1 MLNPLLFIL
10 ILGFPF
16 FASCEKDD
24 DVENENETETNTTTD
39 LAPIKII
46 GKELVLYN
54 SKMQYTLQASA
65 FASNNTCKVP
75 MLASSFSLTNTPTFN
90 YSKITANSASLE
102 VKYAYKLQIG
112 KDYTNTSETYTT
124 TLSFTC
130 STGGT
135 YIGSEKSVSTGNVSA
150 LNGTSTRTISGSF
163 SLY

>member
-1 MLNPLLFIL
+1 MA
-10 ILGFPF
+10 FPF

-24 DVENENETETNTTTD
+24 DVENENETNTTTD

-75 MLASSFSLTNTPTFN
+75 MLASSFSLTNTPTFT
-90 YSKITANSASLE
+90 YSKKTANSASLE
-102 VKYAYKLQIG
+102 IKYSYKLQIG
-112 KDYTNTSETYTT
+112 KEYTNSSDTYTT
-124 TLSFTC
+124 TLSFLS

-135 YIGSEKSVSTGNVSA
+135 YIGTEKSVSTGNVSA
-150 LNGTSTRTISGSF
+150 LNGTTSRTISGSF
-163 SLY
+163 TLY